1 MKLCCNV
8 FRYGVFKVCCT
19 FLSLHCAQEWSGDTK
34 YEGGSPDTKDD
45 GDGDGGDD
53 CDGDDG
59 LPDTKA
65 LQKGSPA

>member
-1 MKLCCNV
+1 MKLCCHV

-34 YEGGSPDTKDD
+34 YDGGLPDTKD
-45 GDGDGGDD
+45 
-53 CDGDDG
+53 DGDDG
-59 LPDTKA
+59 LPDTKV